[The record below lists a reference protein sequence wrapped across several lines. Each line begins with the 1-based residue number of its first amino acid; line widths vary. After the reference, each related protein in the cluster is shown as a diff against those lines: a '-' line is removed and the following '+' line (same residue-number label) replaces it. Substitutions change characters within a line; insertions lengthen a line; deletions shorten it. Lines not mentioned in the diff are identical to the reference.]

1 MEGSLTQAAV
11 FHGDEGLRVEEVE
24 SPKPDVGEVLVRV
37 AACGIC
43 RTDLHYLHGVP
54 TFKKPP
60 LILGHEISGVVEEGP
75 EEGPGPGQRVLLP
88 PVIPCGRCDYCR
100 AGRGTLCRRMVMLGN
115 HRDGGFAEYV
125 TAPSSAA
132 FPLPEEVP
140 AEEASILSD
149 AFSTPYHA
157 VVNRAQV
164 RPGQTVAVFGC
175 GGVGLAAVQFASLA
189 GARTIAVDLVD
200 EKLRLA
206 RTFGAWE
213 TVNPG
218 EVEDAVKEVRRLS
231 DGGVDAALEVIG
243 NPSTIQQAFATLRW
257 GGRLVVVG
265 YTDKEVAFNAAKLM
279 FREMEVMGSLG
290 CGLQDFPRVI
300 DLAARG
306 RLRFQEMVSH
316 RFPLEEIAEGFRLL
330 ERGDPSLIRGIVL
343 P

>member
-1 MEGSLTQAAV
+1 MEGSLTEAAV
-11 FHGDEGLRVEEVE
+11 FHGDEGLRVEEVGR
-24 SPKPDVGEVLVRV
+24 PKPDLGEVLVRV

-60 LILGHEISGVVEEGP
+60 LILGHEISGVVEAP
-75 EEGPGPGQRVLLP
+75 EDGSLQGQRVLLP
-88 PVIPCGRCDYCR
+88 PVIPCGHCEYCR

-125 TAPSSAA
+125 TVPAA
-132 FPLPEEVP
+132 AVFPLPEEVP
-140 AEEASILSD
+140 LEEGSILSD

-164 RPGQTVAVFGC
+164 RPGQTVAIFGC
-175 GGVGLAAVQFASLA
+175 GGVGLAAVQFANLA
-189 GARTIAVDLVD
+189 GARIIAVDVVE

-206 RTFGAWE
+206 KTFGAWE
-213 TVNPG
+213 TVNPR
-218 EVEDAVKEVRRLS
+218 EVKDAVKEVRRLS
-231 DGGVDAALEVIG
+231 GGGVDAALEVIG
-243 NPSTIQQAFATLRW
+243 NPATIQQAFATLKW

-265 YTDKEVAFNAAKLM
+265 YTDKEVAFSAAKLM

-290 CGLQDFPRVI
+290 CGLQDFPKVI

-306 RLRFQEMVSH
+306 RLKVREMVSH
-316 RFPLEEIAEGFRLL
+316 RFPLAEIEDGFRLL
-330 ERGDPSLIRGIVL
+330 ESGDSTLLRGIAI

>member
-1 MEGSLTQAAV
+1 VEGSLTEAAV
-11 FHGDEGLRVEEVE
+11 FYGDKGLRVEEVE
-24 SPKPDVGEVLVRV
+24 RPEPDLGEVLVRV

-43 RTDLHYLHGVP
+43 RTDLHYLHGTP

-60 LILGHEISGVVEEGP
+60 LILGHEISGVVEGP
-75 EEGPGPGQRVLLP
+75 EDDPLQGQRVLLP
-88 PVIPCGRCDYCR
+88 PVIPCGHCEYCQ

-125 TAPSSAA
+125 TVPAWAV

-140 AEEASILSD
+140 LEEGSILSD

-175 GGVGLAAVQFASLA
+175 GGVGLAAVQFADLA
-189 GARTIAVDLVD
+189 GGRTIAVDLVD

-206 RTFGAWE
+206 KTFGAWE
-213 TVNPG
+213 TVNPR
-218 EVEDAVKEVRRLS
+218 EVEDVGKEIRRLS
-231 DGGVDAALEVIG
+231 DGGVHAALEVIG
-243 NPSTIQQAFATLRW
+243 NPLTMQQAFESLRW

-265 YTDKEVAFNAAKLM
+265 YSDRKLALSAAKLM

-290 CGLQDFPRVI
+290 CGLQDFPKII

-306 RLRFQEMVSH
+306 RLKVQEMVSH
-316 RFPLEEIAEGFRLL
+316 RLPLAKIEDGFDLL
-330 ERGDPSLIRGIVL
+330 ERDDPTLLRSIAL